1 MKKRCPECFL
11 MSERSFYCPCD
22 DFNLFD
28 NENYNIL
35 PPNRTS
41 YCKVPMSYCIEQYV
55 DIFLLMDYF
64 FFLSR
69 IFILKKL

>member
-1 MKKRCPECFL
+1 MRKRCPECFL

-41 YCKVPMSYCIEQYV
+41 YCKIPMSYCIEKY
-55 DIFLLMDYF
+55 DNSFL
-64 FFLSR
+64 
-69 IFILKKL
+69 